1 MGQLLEGSKDSCAYC
16 GELLGLL
23 AIHLILLAV
32 NKLRPDLAGTV
43 CIGLD
48 RLGVLG
54 RVVDLSDDCLPSGTK
69 HLDILKVLM
78 LHCQAFSFDCVYEH
92 IEAHQDNKEAYMD
105 LSQVAQLN
113 CCMDIDAKSELWELV
128 GQMTPAQLAL
138 PLEPV
143 EVMVGQH
150 MMTSGLEESL
160 VYWCNKILAR

>member
-48 RLGVLG
+48 CLGALG
-54 RVVDLSDDCLPSGTK
+54 RVVDLSDDCLLSGTK
-69 HLDILKVLM
+69 HSDILKVLI

-92 IEAHQDNKEAYMD
+92 VEVHQDNQEAYMD
-105 LSQVAQLN
+105 LSRVAQLN

-143 EVMVGQH
+143 VVMVGRH
-150 MMTSGLEESL
+150 MMTSG
-160 VYWCNKILAR
+160 